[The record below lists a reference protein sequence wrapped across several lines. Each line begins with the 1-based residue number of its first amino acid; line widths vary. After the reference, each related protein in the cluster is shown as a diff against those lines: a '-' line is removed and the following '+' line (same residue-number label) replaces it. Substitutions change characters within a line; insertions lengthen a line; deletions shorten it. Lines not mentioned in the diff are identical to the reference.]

1 VVAPANPS
9 SRHVH
14 KIGNAAFRHLP
25 FSLLIALLSEI
36 FSGENNSPRT
46 AFGSKKLISIST
58 GWPRKINTFASS
70 WGGWIPLVGPIS
82 ARADVAYQPLRGR
95 VDASAK
101 ATPFRR
107 MIVV

>member
-1 VVAPANPS
+1 
-9 SRHVH
+9 
-14 KIGNAAFRHLP
+14 
-25 FSLLIALLSEI
+25 LLIALLSEI
-36 FSGENNSPRT
+36 LSGENNSPRT

-58 GWPRKINTFASS
+58 GWPTKINTFASS